1 MNCAVCDKQKK
12 ELHKKTSAILPK
24 TEYLIC
30 NDCQEKGFEPRYI
43 VALAYRAN
51 VAAARKYVV
60 DHLYPGDEI
69 KLREVVG

>member
-1 MNCAVCDKQKK
+1 MNCAVCDKQKA
-12 ELHKKTSAILPK
+12 ELHKKISAILPK

-30 NDCQEKGFEPRYI
+30 NECQEKGHEPRYL

-51 VAAARKYVV
+51 MEAAKKFVV
-60 DHLYPGDEI
+60 NHLYPGEEI